1 MTPAA
6 QMKHTSRGSFQ
17 TFATDMKKILLIL
30 IGVVIGIALSAT
42 FVKTRIMPFSCAVA
56 KETGQ
61 NPFTTLVGDLQVI
74 SMGKSDY
81 MIKLKSQPEPTIL
94 ISTPSDQNMFIGVM
108 EKTGNRFSF
117 SDRDADGRWDHS
129 EYSTSNSLYLYGP
142 EIGYPD
148 VITRDDAL
156 SLIRI
161 NGEYFEDH
169 HVDGK
174 HFIEMNGEL
183 IELEYVEYNRFKIK
197 GSEPVE

>member
-1 MTPAA
+1 MLRIFSV
-6 QMKHTSRGSFQ
+6 ML
-17 TFATDMKKILLIL
+17 TFATDMKKIIFIL
-30 IGVVIGIALSAT
+30 IGIVIGIALSAA
-42 FVKTRIMPFSCAVA
+42 FVKNRIMPSFFAVA

-61 NPFTTLVGDLQVI
+61 MPFTTLVGDLQVI

-81 MIKLKSQPEPTIL
+81 MIKSKSQPEPTIL
-94 ISTPSDQNMFIGVM
+94 ISTPSDQDMFVGVM

-117 SDRDADGRWDHS
+117 SDRDSDGSWDHS

-148 VITRDDAL
+148 VVTRDDDP

-161 NGEYFEDH
+161 DGGYFEDH

-197 GSEPVE
+197 GSEPIK